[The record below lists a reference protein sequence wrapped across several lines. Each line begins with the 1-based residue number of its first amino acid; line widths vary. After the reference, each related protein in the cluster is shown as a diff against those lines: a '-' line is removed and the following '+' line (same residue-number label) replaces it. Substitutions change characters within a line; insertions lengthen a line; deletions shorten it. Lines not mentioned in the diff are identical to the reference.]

1 MSHRRQEIEITLG
14 LQEYL
19 TAILRLKKKGKKV
32 VRVKEL
38 AEEMK
43 VKLSSVTDA
52 AKRLSRMGLI
62 QYERYGYI
70 DLTPKGE
77 EVALRLSK
85 REEILLKFLSEI
97 LRLDE
102 NVVREEACWME
113 HGVSEATIDRLSQLI
128 EFLGNCVDKFDERFS
143 KYLEYR
149 KC

>member
-1 MSHRRQEIEITLG
+1 MSHRKQEIEITLG

-19 TAILRLKKKGKKV
+19 TAILRLKRRGKKV

-62 QYERYGYI
+62 QYEKYGYI
-70 DLTPKGE
+70 DLTPEGE

-85 REEILLKFLSEI
+85 REEILMKFLSEI
-97 LRLDE
+97 LKLDE
-102 NVVREEACWME
+102 DVVREEACWME
-113 HGVSEATIDRLSQLI
+113 HGVSEATIDRLLQLM
-128 EFLGNCVDKFDERFS
+128 EFLSTCVDKFDERFS

-149 KC
+149 EC